1 MKLDSCRILLFL
13 IIDICIFLLKIIKLE
28 RIQQQTKGGN
38 IMKRFLMV
46 GLIFLLLL
54 SFSTFAFSKPVTVK
68 MWFHSGRGE
77 ERAVINDQVKRF
89 NEMQDEVKVIAV
101 QLPEGS
107 YADQVNAAALAGDLP
122 DILDL
127 DGPYVSNYAWSGY
140 LIPLDKFISPEM
152 KKDFLPSIISQGLYQ
167 GKIYALGTF
176 DSGLAIWG
184 NKKYLEKIGARIPK
198 SVDDAW
204 TFTEFMDILR
214 KLKALKEVK
223 YPLDFKLNY
232 GVGEWYTYG
241 FSPIFQA
248 FGADL
253 IDRKT
258 YKSADG
264 ILNGPEALAAA
275 AWFQSLFAQGFA
287 DPNPPG
293 DAEFING
300 EAALSW
306 VGHWVWQPY
315 HKALGNDLVLLP
327 MSKFFKQATG
337 MGSWA
342 WGITSKAKHPEAAWK
357 FLEFLLQP
365 DEIIKMTNANGAVP
379 SRLSAIAKSE
389 LYKKDGPLAIFVQQ
403 LKTIAVPRPVTP
415 AYPVI
420 TTSFAQAIDNII
432 KGGDIRKELNNVVK
446 EIDQD
451 IEDHDGYPVK

>member
-1 MKLDSCRILLFL
+1 MKRLLVFGLVFLFL
-13 IIDICIFLLKIIKLE
+13 LSV
-28 RIQQQTKGGN
+28 T
-38 IMKRFLMV
+38 
-46 GLIFLLLL
+46 
-54 SFSTFAFSKPVTVK
+54 SFSFAKPIEVK

-89 NEMQDEVKVIAV
+89 NSMQNEVKVIAV

-107 YADQVNAAALAGDLP
+107 YAEQVNAAALAGDLP

-127 DGPYVSNYAWSGY
+127 DGPYVSNYAWAKY
-140 LIPLDKFISPEM
+140 IRPLDEFISPELR
-152 KKDFLPSIISQGLYQ
+152 KDFLPSIISQGLYN

-176 DSGLAIWG
+176 DSGLAMWG

-198 SVDDAW
+198 HVDEAW
-204 TFTEFMDILR
+204 TFTEFMSILK

-223 YPLDFKLNY
+223 YPIDFKINY

-275 AWFQSLFAQGFA
+275 AWFQALFAQKFA
-287 DPNPPG
+287 DSNPPG

-300 EAALSW
+300 EAAISW

-327 MSKFFKQATG
+327 MPKFFKQATG

-342 WGITSKAKHPEAAWK
+342 WSITTKSKHPEAAWK
-357 FLEFLLQP
+357 FLAFLLRP
-365 DEIIKMTNANGAVP
+365 EEILKMTNANGAVP
-379 SRLSAIAKSE
+379 SRFSAISKSE
-389 LYKKDGPLAIFVQQ
+389 LYKKDGPLAIFVEQ

-415 AYPVI
+415 AYPAI
-420 TTSFAQAIDNII
+420 TSSFAKAIDNII
-432 KGGDIRKELNNVVK
+432 KGADIRKELDNAVK

-451 IEDHDGYPVK
+451 IEYNAGYPMK